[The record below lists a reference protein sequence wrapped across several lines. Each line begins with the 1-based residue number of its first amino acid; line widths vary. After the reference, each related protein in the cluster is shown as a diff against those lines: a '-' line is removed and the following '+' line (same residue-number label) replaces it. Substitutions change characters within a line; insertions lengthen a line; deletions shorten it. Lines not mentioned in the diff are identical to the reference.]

1 MSLKKMPPIAPE
13 RSGVSRVEADDAY
26 IVYDEETETF
36 EIGTASIA
44 RKMQYQPNGGW
55 RVTNLVNKASGREWL
70 AADDA
75 ANSDL
80 VAEFDGQPLL
90 SNAPDFVLQ
99 GYATQQNKDGSLEL
113 RVTLARGALSAH
125 LHLVAYPKT
134 AVIEQWAVL
143 ENTGTEPIAKL
154 NGVDSLSLALRPSPD
169 PLTLHWVTGVAQLP
183 HFRLR
188 VSELTDG
195 KSERILST
203 ARSSEECVGWYA
215 LAEPRLGEGIF
226 GGVEWSGTWRVMTHR
241 DASRGTTYVAGGLEV
256 LNRDLAPGE
265 RVQSARRFMG
275 FYVGDLDDA
284 ANETHNFTRRYLLRA
299 SPEEFPW
306 TQYNPWFWYFINV
319 NEDAMKREADVAAE
333 LGLELFYVDAGW
345 FEGSPTSGD
354 FSFGLGSWRENRDKF
369 PNGIAALADYV
380 HAKGM
385 KFGLWVEPERIDL
398 KYVGADKEVSFDWL
412 APGIDPNAPPPPDM
426 PSSAQICLGNPQA
439 REWMKQMLARLIRDY
454 KLDWLKWDNN
464 IYMWCGVPGHEGD
477 GNHAHVEGLYEV
489 LDYIRQ
495 EFPHVMFENCAS
507 GGHRIDYGL
516 LRRTDVQWMHD
527 NTEPGYRVR
536 YYLAGAS
543 YPFPPEYLNSWI
555 VGSYFED
562 LGKAESEPAQFEAWL
577 RSRMLGGFGISFSI
591 VGWSPQLR
599 ARVAEL
605 IREYKDVRPLIKRGR
620 MYHLTPQ
627 YDLTESNLQP
637 PAEPDAVQSYDPET
651 QEGVVFVFQGTN
663 NYGTRAFRLKR
674 LNPQTVYQISTR
686 DGALSATMSGQDL
699 MAQGVPITYDPAR
712 PSLVLM
718 LRPAGI

>member
-1 MSLKKMPPIAPE
+1 MSLKKIPPLKPAQN
-13 RSGVSRVEADDAY
+13 RVESGDAY
-26 IVYDEETETF
+26 SLYDEDTESF
-36 EIGTASIA
+36 EIGTAGIA

-55 RVTNLVNKASGREWL
+55 RVTGLVNKLTGRAWL

-99 GYATQQNKDGSLEL
+99 GYATQRNKDGSLEL
-113 RVTLARGALSAH
+113 RVTLARGALIAH
-125 LHLVAYPKT
+125 LHYCAYPQT
-134 AVIEQWAVL
+134 SVIEQWAVL

-154 NGVDSLSLALRPSPD
+154 TGVDSLSVALRPSPD

-188 VSELTDG
+188 ASELTDG

-226 GGVEWSGTWRVMTHR
+226 GGVEWSGTWRVLARR
-241 DASRGTTYVAGGLEV
+241 DAARDATYVTGGLEV

-265 RVQSARRFMG
+265 RIQSARRFMG
-275 FYVGDLDDA
+275 FYGGNLDDA
-284 ANETHNFTRRYLLRA
+284 ANETHNFARRYLLRP
-299 SPEEFPW
+299 SPDDFPW

-319 NEDAMKREADVAAE
+319 NEETMKREADVAAE

-345 FEGSPTSGD
+345 YEGSPTSGD

-380 HAKGM
+380 HSKGM

-398 KYVGADKEVSFDWL
+398 KYVGAGKEVPFEWL
-412 APGIDPNAPPPPDM
+412 APGVDPNAPPPPDL
-426 PSSAQICLGNPQA
+426 PSSAQICLGNPRA
-439 REWMKQMLARLIRDY
+439 RAWMKQMLARLIRDY

-489 LDYIRQ
+489 LDHIRQ

-507 GGHRIDYGL
+507 GGHRMDYGL

-527 NTEPGYRVR
+527 NTEPSYRVR
-536 YYLAGAS
+536 YYFTGTS
-543 YPFPPEYLNSWI
+543 YAFPPEYLNSWI

-562 LGKAESEPAQFEAWL
+562 IGAGLNDDARLSAWL
-577 RSRMLGGFGISFSI
+577 RSRMLGAFGISLGISGFT
-591 VGWSPQLR
+591 PEQR
-599 ARVAEL
+599 ARVAAL
-605 IREYKDVRPLIKRGR
+605 IAEYKSIRPLIAKGKL
-620 MYHLTPQ
+620 YHLTPQ
-627 YDLTESNLQP
+627 FEVTEPNLQP
-637 PAEPDAVQSYDPET
+637 PAEPDAVQYYDPET
-651 QEGVVFVFQGTN
+651 QEGVVFLFQGTN
-663 NYGTRAFRLKR
+663 NWGTRAFQLKR
-674 LNPQTVYQISTR
+674 LKPETLYQISAR
-686 DGALSATMSGQDL
+686 DGSMAAQMRGQDL
-699 MAQGVPITYDPAR
+699 MAQGIRINYDAER
-712 PSLVLM
+712 PSRLLM
-718 LRPAGI
+718 LKPAT